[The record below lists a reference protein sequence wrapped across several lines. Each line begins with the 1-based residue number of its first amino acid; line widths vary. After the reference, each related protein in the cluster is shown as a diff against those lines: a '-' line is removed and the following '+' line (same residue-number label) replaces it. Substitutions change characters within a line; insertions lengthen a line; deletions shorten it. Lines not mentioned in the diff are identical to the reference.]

1 MQRAR
6 GRASLLC
13 LAACLF
19 VPAAAQDQPAP
30 VPQVSAPLS
39 SRINPRHKAGAWDSL
54 SPAQSAA
61 VLKFIEESPDRAA
74 AEADFVRLGWRLL
87 MLKELQENLEGLPP
101 ADVERRRARMS
112 KRLDE
117 FVAAMEPRSRQALL
131 PILGQSL
138 RQAGYSP
145 PSAVAPAIPAPAAAV
160 EPELAPP
167 SAERSWVPGL
177 APSAYFDALRRAQK
191 ALKGGDWRT
200 AEAAARRA
208 EALAPREPGA
218 GIYKAIALSMQ
229 ERHDEAV
236 AEVKTMLR
244 MRPSAW
250 LQGPAA
256 FVFNRAKRF
265 SEAQKAVEASV
276 AGRPGRGWLWY
287 QLACAQAGL
296 GERGESLRSLEQ
308 AAGLAPAAFAGRL
321 RAARAAADLPAFF
334 AADPAL
340 ETLPVLSGD
349 PSGWSRRRFW
359 RILALPAAVFAVILL
374 LYLVRRPFAAW
385 LVRFG
390 MAAAGTPLP
399 TPMPTPLSGMPA
411 GTGPGLTLPGL
422 PSGYRVNRQI
432 GSGGMGAVYEAEDLS
447 LQRRVAVKRMRDE
460 IRSDPRERDRFL
472 TEARTV
478 AQLRHPS
485 IVDIHAIFEHE
496 GEVFLV
502 FEFLDGKTLDLV
514 VYENGRLSLP
524 EAKPILAQV
533 CSALTYAHS
542 RGVIHRDL
550 KPPNIMLTRDN
561 RVKVMDFG
569 VARQAHEAL
578 SRLSVSATVAGT
590 PPYMAPESETGTV
603 RAESDLYSLAVCL
616 YEMLTGARPFDG
628 TSAGMLYSKMN
639 MVFTPASRKTPGLPP
654 AVDAFFA
661 RALQAD
667 PEKRPRTAAAFLE
680 EFLAAA
686 GETPRRSA

>member
-1 MQRAR
+1 MVRAR
-6 GRASLLC
+6 VRASLLC
-13 LAACLF
+13 LAAGLIL
-19 VPAAAQDQPAP
+19 PAAAQDQPAP
-30 VPQVSAPLS
+30 VPRVSAPLS
-39 SRINPRHKAGAWDSL
+39 AKVNPRHKDGAWSAM

-61 VLKFIEESPDRAA
+61 VLKFIEGAPDRAA
-74 AEADFVRLGWRLL
+74 AEADFVHLGWRLL
-87 MLKELQENLEGLPP
+87 MLRELQENPEGLSP
-101 ADVERRRARMS
+101 ADIERRRSRMS
-112 KRLDE
+112 RRLDE
-117 FVAAMEPRSRQALL
+117 LVAAMAPASREALL
-131 PILGQSL
+131 PILGPSL
-138 RQAGYSP
+138 RAAGYAP
-145 PSAVAPAIPAPAAAV
+145 PSTVAPAIPAPVAA
-160 EPELAPP
+160 PELAPP
-167 SAERSWVPGL
+167 APEKSGLPGL
-177 APSAYFDALRRAQK
+177 APAAYYDALRRSQK
-191 ALKGGDWRT
+191 SLREGDWRT

-208 EALAPREPGA
+208 EALAPAEIGA
-218 GIYKAIALSMQ
+218 GLYKALALSMQ
-229 ERHDEAV
+229 ERHEEAV

-244 MRPSAW
+244 IRPSSW
-250 LQGPAA
+250 FQGPAA

-265 SEAQKAVEASV
+265 EEAQKAVEASV
-276 AGRPGRGWLWY
+276 AGRPDRGWLWY
-287 QLACAQAGL
+287 QLAYAQAGQ
-296 GERGESLRSLEQ
+296 GDREESLRSLEQ
-308 AAGLAPAAFAGRL
+308 AVRLEPRDFTGRL
-321 RAARAAADLPAFF
+321 RAARAAPDLPAFF
-334 AADPAL
+334 ASDPAL
-340 ETLPVLSGD
+340 ETVSLLRGD
-349 PSGWSRRRFW
+349 PAGWARRRFW
-359 RILALPAAVFAVILL
+359 RSLAWPAAAVVLL
-374 LYLVRRPFAAW
+374 IALFWVRKPFAAW

-399 TPMPTPLSGMPA
+399 TPMPTPISGLPA
-411 GTGPGLTLPGL
+411 QTGPGLSLPGL
-422 PSGYRVNRQI
+422 PSGYRVLRQI
-432 GSGGMGAVYEAEDLS
+432 GSGGMGAVYEAEDVS

-460 IRSDPRERDRFL
+460 IRDDPRERDRFL
-472 TEARTV
+472 KEARTV

-485 IVDIHAIFEHE
+485 IVDIHGIFEHE

-524 EAKPILAQV
+524 EVKPILNHV
-533 CSALTYAHS
+533 CSALTYAHA

-616 YEMLTGARPFDG
+616 YEMLSGARPFDG

-654 AVDAFFA
+654 AVDGFFA
-661 RALQAD
+661 RALHAD
-667 PEKRPRTAAAFLE
+667 PEKRPRTAAAFLA

-686 GETPRRSA
+686 GETRP